1 MQNLTTYLTNLIT
14 EKGHSTDDA
23 VVREGHF
30 GLTWQN
36 LIEFC
41 ESVNPQDK
49 QQIITTCTKID
60 FLNGDVFHFL
70 NYLVDGMI
78 QSMHGDNY

>member
-1 MQNLTTYLTNLIT
+1 MQNLTTYLTALIT
-14 EKGHSTDDA
+14 EKGRSTDDGI
-23 VVREGHF
+23 VREGHF

-41 ESVNPQDK
+41 EAISPQDRK
-49 QQIITTCTKID
+49 KIINTCTKID
-60 FLNGDVFHFL
+60 FMNGDVFHFL